1 MVTMFLSA
9 KVRPVSSHQYT
20 DPPNPSGTLNP
31 AKTQSP
37 IITPIPTLKR
47 LNPQYQPTTT
57 TTMTTQSQV
66 QTAPLLSHGTI
77 IAITAAVAGGI
88 CLLAFLLWALLR
100 RAKTRREA
108 EAQEFGERLRNG
120 TLKRRY
126 LRSRRRQEELE
137 LKASL
142 RRGSQQQ
149 QQEQPRHHRDP
160 NIVSGNSN
168 RGGGGD
174 YNARRAANTH
184 GDYHRHSRRDNDYRT
199 TRNNDKNNTN
209 KFCTADE
216 RQHDYGTA
224 RRNAR
229 ERRTRRRQ
237 RRQWRNQFEDMAG
250 SRH

>member
-1 MVTMFLSA
+1 MFLRT
-9 KVRPVSSHQYT
+9 KVKFVSSHQYT
-20 DPPNPSGTLNP
+20 DPPNPPGTSNP
-31 AKTQSP
+31 VETQSP
-37 IITPIPTLKR
+37 IITPIPTLKP
-47 LNPQYQPTTT
+47 LNPRYQPTTMT
-57 TTMTTQSQV
+57 AMTTKSPV
-66 QTAPLLSHGTI
+66 QTTPLLSYGTI
-77 IAITAAVAGGI
+77 IAITAAAAGGI
-88 CLLAFLLWALLR
+88 CVLAFLLWALLR
-100 RAKTRREA
+100 RAKTRRETK
-108 EAQEFGERLRNG
+108 AQEFGERLRNG

-137 LKASL
+137 LRASL

-160 NIVSGNSN
+160 NVVSGNSN
-168 RGGGGD
+168 RGGGGG
-174 YNARRAANTH
+174 YNARRAASTH
-184 GDYHRHSRRDNDYRT
+184 GDCRRHRHRDNDYRT
-199 TRNNDKNNTN
+199 TRNNDRNNTN

>member
-1 MVTMFLSA
+1 MFLRT
-9 KVRPVSSHQYT
+9 KVKFVSSHQYT
-20 DPPNPSGTLNP
+20 DPPNPPGTSNP
-31 AKTQSP
+31 VETQSP
-37 IITPIPTLKR
+37 IITPIPTLKP
-47 LNPQYQPTTT
+47 LNPRYQPTTMT
-57 TTMTTQSQV
+57 AMTTKSPV
-66 QTAPLLSHGTI
+66 QTTPLLSYGTI
-77 IAITAAVAGGI
+77 IAITAAAAGGI
-88 CLLAFLLWALLR
+88 CVLAFLLWALLR
-100 RAKTRREA
+100 RAKTRRETK
-108 EAQEFGERLRNG
+108 AQEFGERLRNG

-137 LKASL
+137 LRASL

-149 QQEQPRHHRDP
+149 QQEQPRHRRDP

-174 YNARRAANTH
+174 YNARRATNTH
-184 GDYHRHSRRDNDYRT
+184 GDCHRHRHRHRDNDYHN